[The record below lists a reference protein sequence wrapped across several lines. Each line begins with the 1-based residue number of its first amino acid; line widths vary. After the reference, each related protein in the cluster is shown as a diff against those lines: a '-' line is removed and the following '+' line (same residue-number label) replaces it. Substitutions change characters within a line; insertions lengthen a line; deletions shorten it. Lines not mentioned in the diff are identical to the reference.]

1 MMQVPSFMIAAAGS
15 GSGKTV
21 ISCGLMAAFKK
32 RMMRV
37 LACKC
42 GPDYIDPM
50 FHREV
55 LGVESEN
62 LDLFFCEKDTL
73 KSLFNRHVGKAD
85 ITVIEGVM
93 GFFDGMSL
101 DSETA
106 SSYDV
111 ARTLNVPVIL
121 VISCKGM
128 ALSVLPVIQGLLEFR
143 KDSNICGIILNRVSP
158 GLYPKMKEMIEH
170 GLEKSGHGV
179 PVIGY
184 VPENPVFSL
193 ESRHLGLVTPGEIG
207 RIRER
212 LEKAGRIL
220 EDSIDLDTLISLA
233 GGSGAG
239 KVVESK
245 ADSVNINGI
254 KIENKANGHL
264 SARIAVARDEAFC
277 FYYKDNLEFLTDR
290 GCQIVEFSPI
300 HDKSLPANIQGLILG
315 GGYPELH
322 TEELESNLN
331 MRNSIRA
338 AILEG
343 LPCLAECGGFM
354 YLQEEMENDRGE
366 PRKMAGVLSGRSSR
380 AGKLVRFG
388 YIEIE
393 AQKDGLFLKKGEKL
407 KGHEFHHWDSMD
419 NGSDC
424 LAVKPDK
431 KRSWKCMHMN
441 GNLFAGYPH
450 IHFYSNIVFAER
462 FITACEKRNTIQ

>member
-1 MMQVPSFMIAAAGS
+1 MQIPSFMIAAAGS
-15 GSGKTV
+15 GSGKTI
-21 ISCGLMAAFKK
+21 ISCGLMAAFKN
-32 RMMRV
+32 RNMRV

-62 LDLFFCEKDTL
+62 LDLFFCEKEIL
-73 KSLFNRHVGKAD
+73 NSLFERHAGKAD

-101 DSETA
+101 ESVTA

-111 ARTLNVPVIL
+111 ARTLNLPVIL

-143 KDSNICGIILNRVSP
+143 RDSNICGIILNRVSS
-158 GLYPKMKEMIEH
+158 GLYPRMKEMIEQ
-170 GLEKSGHGV
+170 GLKQTGHPV

-184 VPENPVFSL
+184 VPESPVFAL

-212 LEKAGRIL
+212 LDKAGKIL
-220 EDSIDLDTLISLA
+220 EESIELDTLISIASSLNV
-233 GGSGAG
+233 SGDSAHKG
-239 KVVESK
+239 NLVNFNSK
-245 ADSVNINGI
+245 EIVDRAKNPLSV
-254 KIENKANGHL
+254 
-264 SARIAVARDEAFC
+264 RIAVARDEAFC

-322 TEELESNLN
+322 TEELESNIN
-331 MRNSIRA
+331 MRNSIKT
-338 AILEG
+338 AIHDG
-343 LPCLAECGGFM
+343 LPCMAECGGFM
-354 YLQEEMENDRGE
+354 YLQEEMEDDRG
-366 PRKMAGVLSGRSSR
+366 MAREMVGVLSGGSYR

-393 AQKDGLFLKKGEKL
+393 AQTDGRFLKKGEKL

-431 KRSWKCMHMN
+431 KRNWTCIHMN

-450 IHFYSNIVFAER
+450 IHFYSNVVFAER
-462 FITACEKRNTIQ
+462 FITACEKRNTI